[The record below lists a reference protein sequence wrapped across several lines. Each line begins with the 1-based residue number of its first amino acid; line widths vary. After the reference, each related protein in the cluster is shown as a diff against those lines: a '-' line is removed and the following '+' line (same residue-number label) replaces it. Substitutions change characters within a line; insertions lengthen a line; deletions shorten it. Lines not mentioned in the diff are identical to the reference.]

1 MATVRMSNKLID
13 QMVNTAGKKFE
24 KQNPSKEYADT
35 AGDSFA
41 TEFKL
46 SELASNTE
54 KHIEETWEESPWTV
68 SINTSRISTVEIGA
82 RVETYDEDG
91 NLDTN
96 GNYDAGGN
104 YLGSYDSDKYKTF
117 ELPLSSPIV
126 VPDLINTGYNTAK
139 ITVPQDNAIFMQCSA
154 VDAHNKKAR
163 EELYEFKNKLRDTLG
178 QFTTLNQAL
187 KASDNKYSALVP
199 HETMQRVLEKD
210 DRKKREQ
217 ELAEI
222 ASQDIDTLSEV
233 LLTDSLLGDD

>member
-1 MATVRMSNKLID
+1 MATVRMSQKLVD
-13 QMVNTAGKKFE
+13 QMVSAAGKKFE
-24 KQNPSKEYADT
+24 NQNPSKEYPAT

-46 SELASNTE
+46 AELSSNTE
-54 KHIEETWEESPWTV
+54 KHFEENWEDSSWTV
-68 SINTSRISTVEIGA
+68 SLNTSRISTIEIGA
-82 RVETYDEDG
+82 RMETYDEDG

-117 ELPLSSPIV
+117 DLPLSSPIV
-126 VPDLINTGYNTAK
+126 VPDLVNASYNTAK
-139 ITVPQDNAIFMQCSA
+139 ITVPQDNELFMQCSD
-154 VDAHNKKAR
+154 VDAHNKKVR
-163 EELYEFKNKLRDTLG
+163 QDLYEFKNNLRDTLN

-187 KASDNKYSALVP
+187 KASNNKYSALVP
-199 HETMQRVLEKD
+199 HDTMERVLEKD
-210 DRKKREQ
+210 DRKKRQQ

-222 ASQDIDTLSEV
+222 VGKDIDTLSEV